1 MLKKFIVLQDGI
13 KECGSACLLSIIRYY
28 QGNIS
33 LNRLLELTNTNK
45 NGTNFYNISKAAK
58 EVGLNSKAYK
68 LDDISTCYDMT
79 NPFISQV
86 IINNYYHFVVV
97 YKMKNN
103 KITIMDPA
111 KGIITTSME
120 KFKKIFTGNILL
132 LEPYKKLPNY
142 EENNYL
148 LEVIKTV
155 IKDNNQLIIKLLS
168 LTIISTIFTCLYSYH
183 FKIIIDNILNTS
195 KYNLIL
201 ITVIFIII
209 LFIKKII
216 DYLRN
221 NLLLYLN
228 QKLDLSIITTTINK
242 IISLPYS
249 YYKNKTTGEII
260 SRVNDLLYIK
270 NVISKLIVTI
280 FLDFILAIIVLII
293 LFSIN
298 TTMTLI
304 LLLIAILYLLIFLSY
319 KNIIKEKTN
328 IIQEDNAKVNSLLV
342 ESISSYET
350 VKGLRLE
357 NIIKKKINRNY
368 LYTIN
373 DHISLNRLSNSEE
386 LIKDI
391 FEGII
396 IIFIIYI
403 GSASIM
409 DGSLTIGS
417 LLTYNTLLYYYL
429 SPIRNF
435 LDFYK
440 EIYYVK
446 NSISNINNILNYKY
460 ESLDKSSNLNLEN
473 EINISHLS
481 FSYNNKIKNLND
493 ITINIPKKSKVLILG
508 SSGSGKSTLLKVLY
522 KYYEIKRGCISFGT
536 YDINDFTA
544 GDVRNNITYISQNEL
559 LFTDTIR
566 NNILLEREI
575 SNENFVE
582 VCNLTYVSDIVKDNQ
597 LSYDYQIE
605 ESGANLSGGQRQR
618 IVLARSLLKT
628 SKIILIDEGLNEI
641 DINLERKIL
650 KNVFNKYSDKTF
662 IIISHRTDN
671 MDLYDMVITMDS
683 GSIKKV
689 LTKNEW
695 YSRYWDYL
703 KKKAISQNL

>member
-298 TTMTLI
+298 TTMTLL

>member
-1 MLKKFIVLQDGI
+1 MLKKIIVLQDGI

-28 QGNIS
+28 QGNVS

-45 NGTNFYNISKAAK
+45 NGTNFYDLSQAAK

-68 LDDISTCYDMT
+68 IDDISTCYEMT

-86 IINNYYHFVVV
+86 IIDNYYHFVVV

-111 KGIITTSME
+111 KGIITMGLD

-142 EENNYL
+142 QENNYL
-148 LEVIKTV
+148 LEVIKEV
-155 IKDNNQLIIKLLS
+155 IEDNKTLIIKLLS
-168 LTIISTIFTCLYSYH
+168 LTIVSTVFTCLYSYH
-183 FKIIIDNILNTS
+183 FKVIVDNVLNTS
-195 KYNLIL
+195 KYNLMI

-209 LFIKKII
+209 LFLKKII
-216 DYLRN
+216 DFLRN

-298 TTMTLI
+298 TTMTLL
-304 LLLIAILYLLIFLSY
+304 LLLIAVIYLLIFLSY
-319 KNIIKEKTN
+319 KNSIKEKTS

-350 VKGLRLE
+350 VKGLNLERLF
-357 NIIKKKINRNY
+357 KKKINRKY

-373 DHISLNRLSNSEE
+373 DHISLSRLSNSEE

-396 IIFIIYI
+396 ILFIIYI

-409 DGSLTIGS
+409 DGTLTIGS

-429 SPIRNF
+429 SPIKNF

-446 NSISNINNILNYKY
+446 NSISNINNILNYKC
-460 ESLDKSSNLNLEN
+460 ESLDKSSSLNLEN
-473 EINISHLS
+473 EININHMN
-481 FSYNNKIKNLND
+481 FSYTSKLKNLSD
-493 ITINIPKKSKVLILG
+493 INLNIPKNSKVLILG
-508 SSGSGKSTLLKVLY
+508 SSGSGKSTLLKVIY
-522 KYYEIKRGCISFGT
+522 KYYEVDRGSISFGD
-536 YDINDFTA
+536 YDINDFTVN
-544 GDVRNNITYISQNEL
+544 DIRDNITYISQNEL

-566 NNILLEREI
+566 NNIILERDI
-575 SNENFVE
+575 SSENFVE
-582 VCNLTYVSDIVKDNQ
+582 ICNLTYVSDIVKDNH

-618 IVLARSLLKT
+618 IVLARSLLKN

-650 KNVFNKYSDKTF
+650 KNIFSKYQDKTF
-662 IIISHRTDN
+662 LIISHRTDN

-689 LTKNEW
+689 LTRNE
-695 YSRYWDYL
+695 
-703 KKKAISQNL
+703 

>member
-1 MLKKFIVLQDGI
+1 M
-13 KECGSACLLSIIRYY
+13 
-28 QGNIS
+28 
-33 LNRLLELTNTNK
+33 
-45 NGTNFYNISKAAK
+45 
-58 EVGLNSKAYK
+58 
-68 LDDISTCYDMT
+68 
-79 NPFISQV
+79 
-86 IINNYYHFVVV
+86 
-97 YKMKNN
+97 
-103 KITIMDPA
+103 
-111 KGIITTSME
+111 
-120 KFKKIFTGNILL
+120 
-132 LEPYKKLPNY
+132 
-142 EENNYL
+142 
-148 LEVIKTV
+148 
-155 IKDNNQLIIKLLS
+155 
-168 LTIISTIFTCLYSYH
+168 
-183 FKIIIDNILNTS
+183 
-195 KYNLIL
+195 
-201 ITVIFIII
+201 
-209 LFIKKII
+209 
-216 DYLRN
+216 
-221 NLLLYLN
+221 LYLN

-298 TTMTLI
+298 TTMTLL
-304 LLLIAILYLLIFLSY
+304 LLLIAVIYLLIFLSY
-319 KNIIKEKTN
+319 KNSIKEKTS

-350 VKGLRLE
+350 VKGLNLERLF
-357 NIIKKKINRNY
+357 KKKINRKY

-373 DHISLNRLSNSEE
+373 DHISLSRLSNSEE

-396 IIFIIYI
+396 ILFIIYI

-409 DGSLTIGS
+409 DGTLTIGS

-429 SPIRNF
+429 SPIKNF

-446 NSISNINNILNYKY
+446 NSISNINNILNYKC
-460 ESLDKSSNLNLEN
+460 ESLDKSSSLNLEN
-473 EINISHLS
+473 EININHMN
-481 FSYNNKIKNLND
+481 FSYTSKLKNLSD
-493 ITINIPKKSKVLILG
+493 INLNIPKDSKVLILG
-508 SSGSGKSTLLKVLY
+508 SSGSGKSTLLKVIY
-522 KYYEIKRGCISFGT
+522 KYYEVDRGSISFGD
-536 YDINDFTA
+536 YDINDFTVN
-544 GDVRNNITYISQNEL
+544 DIRDNITYISQNEL

-566 NNILLEREI
+566 NNIILERDI
-575 SNENFVE
+575 SSENFVE
-582 VCNLTYVSDIVKDNQ
+582 ICNLTYVSDIVKDNH

-618 IVLARSLLKT
+618 IVLARSLLKN

-650 KNVFNKYSDKTF
+650 KNIFSKYQDKTF
-662 IIISHRTDN
+662 LIISHRTDN

-689 LTKNEW
+689 LTRNE
-695 YSRYWDYL
+695 
-703 KKKAISQNL
+703 

>member
-68 LDDISTCYDMT
+68 VDDISTCYNMT

-111 KGIITTSME
+111 KGIITTNME

-298 TTMTLI
+298 TTMTLL

-319 KNIIKEKTN
+319 KSIIKEKTN

-671 MDLYDMVITMDS
+671 MDLYDRVITMDS

-689 LTKNEW
+689 LTKNE
-695 YSRYWDYL
+695 
-703 KKKAISQNL
+703 

>member
-1 MLKKFIVLQDGI
+1 
-13 KECGSACLLSIIRYY
+13 
-28 QGNIS
+28 
-33 LNRLLELTNTNK
+33 
-45 NGTNFYNISKAAK
+45 
-58 EVGLNSKAYK
+58 
-68 LDDISTCYDMT
+68 MT

-86 IINNYYHFVVV
+86 IIDNYYHFVVV

-111 KGIITTSME
+111 KGIITMGLD

-142 EENNYL
+142 QENNYL
-148 LEVIKTV
+148 LEVIKEV
-155 IKDNNQLIIKLLS
+155 IEDNKTLIIKLLS
-168 LTIISTIFTCLYSYH
+168 LTIVSTVFTCLYSYH
-183 FKIIIDNILNTS
+183 FKVIVDNVLNTS
-195 KYNLIL
+195 KYNLMI

-209 LFIKKII
+209 LFLKKII
-216 DYLRN
+216 DFLRN

-298 TTMTLI
+298 TTMTLL
-304 LLLIAILYLLIFLSY
+304 LLLIAVIYLLIFLSY
-319 KNIIKEKTN
+319 KNSIKEKTS

-350 VKGLRLE
+350 VKGLNLERLF
-357 NIIKKKINRNY
+357 KKKINRKY

-373 DHISLNRLSNSEE
+373 DHISLSRLSNSEE

-396 IIFIIYI
+396 ILFIIYI

-409 DGSLTIGS
+409 DGTLTIGS

-429 SPIRNF
+429 SPIKNF

-446 NSISNINNILNYKY
+446 NSISNINNILNYKC
-460 ESLDKSSNLNLEN
+460 ESLDKSSSLNLEN
-473 EINISHLS
+473 EININHMN
-481 FSYNNKIKNLND
+481 FSYTSKLKNLSD
-493 ITINIPKKSKVLILG
+493 INLNIPKNSKVLILG
-508 SSGSGKSTLLKVLY
+508 SSGSGKSTLLKVIY
-522 KYYEIKRGCISFGT
+522 KYYEVDRGSISFGD
-536 YDINDFTA
+536 YDINDFTVN
-544 GDVRNNITYISQNEL
+544 DIRDNITYISQNEL

-566 NNILLEREI
+566 NNIILERDI
-575 SNENFVE
+575 SSENFVE
-582 VCNLTYVSDIVKDNQ
+582 ICNLTYVSDIVKDNH

-618 IVLARSLLKT
+618 IVLARSLLKN

-650 KNVFNKYSDKTF
+650 KNIFSKYQDKTF
-662 IIISHRTDN
+662 LIISHRTDN

-689 LTKNEW
+689 LTRNE
-695 YSRYWDYL
+695 
-703 KKKAISQNL
+703 

>member
-298 TTMTLI
+298 TTMTLL

-689 LTKNEW
+689 LTKNE
-695 YSRYWDYL
+695 
-703 KKKAISQNL
+703 

>member
-28 QGNIS
+28 QGNVS

-45 NGTNFYNISKAAK
+45 NGTNFYDLSQAAK

-68 LDDISTCYDMT
+68 IDDISTCYEMT

-86 IINNYYHFVVV
+86 IIDNYYHFVVV

-111 KGIITTSME
+111 KGIITMGLD

-142 EENNYL
+142 QENNYL
-148 LEVIKTV
+148 LEVIKEV
-155 IKDNNQLIIKLLS
+155 IEDNKTLIIKLLS
-168 LTIISTIFTCLYSYH
+168 LTIVSTVFTCLYSYH
-183 FKIIIDNILNTS
+183 FKVIVDNVLNTS
-195 KYNLIL
+195 KYNLMI

-209 LFIKKII
+209 LFLKKII
-216 DYLRN
+216 DFLRN

-298 TTMTLI
+298 TTMTLL
-304 LLLIAILYLLIFLSY
+304 LLLIAVIYLLIFLSY
-319 KNIIKEKTN
+319 KNSIKEKTS

-350 VKGLRLE
+350 VKGLNLERLF
-357 NIIKKKINRNY
+357 KKKINRKY

-373 DHISLNRLSNSEE
+373 DHISLSRLSNSEE

-396 IIFIIYI
+396 ILFIIYI

-409 DGSLTIGS
+409 DGTLTIGS

-429 SPIRNF
+429 SPIKNF

-446 NSISNINNILNYKY
+446 NSISNINNILNYKC
-460 ESLDKSSNLNLEN
+460 ESLDKSNSLNLEN
-473 EINISHLS
+473 EININHMN
-481 FSYNNKIKNLND
+481 FSYTSKLKNLSD
-493 ITINIPKKSKVLILG
+493 INLNIPKNSKVLILG
-508 SSGSGKSTLLKVLY
+508 SSGSGKSTLLKVIY
-522 KYYEIKRGCISFGT
+522 KYYEVDRGSISFGD
-536 YDINDFTA
+536 YDINDFTVN
-544 GDVRNNITYISQNEL
+544 DIRDNITYISQNEL

-566 NNILLEREI
+566 NNIILERDI
-575 SNENFVE
+575 SSENFVE
-582 VCNLTYVSDIVKDNQ
+582 ICNLTYVSDIVKDNH

-618 IVLARSLLKT
+618 IVLARSLIKN

-650 KNVFNKYSDKTF
+650 KNIFSKYQDKTF
-662 IIISHRTDN
+662 LIISHRTDN
-671 MDLYDMVITMDS
+671 MDLYDMVITMDY

-689 LTKNEW
+689 LTRNEW
-695 YSRYWDYL
+695 YYRYWNNS
-703 KKKAISQNL
+703 KKKKVSQSI